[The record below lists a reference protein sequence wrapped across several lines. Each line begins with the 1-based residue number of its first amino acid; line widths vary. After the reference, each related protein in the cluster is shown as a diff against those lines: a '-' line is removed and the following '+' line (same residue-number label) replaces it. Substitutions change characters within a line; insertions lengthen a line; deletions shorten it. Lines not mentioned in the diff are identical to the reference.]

1 MADAA
6 TLTPVQ
12 RLFRLLA
19 AERRDITYLY
29 VYAALAGVISLSL
42 PLGVQSVIGFVSSG
56 AVSTS
61 LVVLIGLIVL
71 GTLLVGGLQIMQLHL
86 IEYIQQRLMARVAL
100 DFAVRLP
107 RVRAEALDGEYLPE
121 LMNRLLDVPTLQ
133 KGLATMLV
141 DFSAAGLQIVF
152 GLVLLSFYHPI
163 FIAFGLLLLFLLW
176 GLIAATGPR
185 GLRTS
190 IVESKYK
197 YKVVAWLEDVA
208 RTVGS
213 FRLPARQALALGRTD
228 ELLNNHLSARDAHFR
243 VLVTQSWGFV
253 VFKTLITAALLGI
266 GCWLLI
272 DKQLNIG
279 QFVAAEIVII
289 MTINAVEKIL
299 LKIDVVYDAL
309 TAIDKIGHVLDLETV
324 PAPVGTGALP
334 TGPAGP
340 AAGLAVQVRG
350 LTYRYP
356 TATRDVLDDVTF
368 ALAAGD
374 HLALVGADGGGKTTL
389 LRLLAGLLPGYTG
402 QVAYAGLALPDLS
415 PDALA
420 TAVGDSLAHQHLF
433 SGTVLENITLGQP
446 LLTAADAAWAV
457 DLVGLREDLYARPD
471 GLHTRVGPGYAL
483 GAGATQKLLLA
494 RAVVGRPRLLLLD
507 ALLPAAA
514 LAERVRVLRRL
525 LAPGLPWTV
534 IVATTQPEL
543 VALLSRVAVL
553 EEGKL
558 VAEGTL
564 EQMRAVPALRALLG
578 TAPADGPAPA
588 GS

>member
-1 MADAA
+1 MSDTAA
-6 TLTPVQ
+6 LTPVQ

-61 LVVLIGLIVL
+61 LVVLIGLIVV

-107 RVRAEALDGEYLPE
+107 RVRAEALEGEYLPE

-133 KGLATMLV
+133 KGLATILV
-141 DFSAAGLQIVF
+141 EFSAAGLQIVF

-176 GLIAATGPR
+176 VLIAATGPR

-190 IVESKYK
+190 IIESKYK
-197 YKVVAWLEDVA
+197 YQVVAWLEDVA

-228 ELLNNHLSARDAHFR
+228 ELLNHHLGARDAHFR

-289 MTINAVEKIL
+289 VTINAVEKIL

-309 TAIDKIGHVLDLETV
+309 TALDKIGHVLDLETV
-324 PAPVGTGALP
+324 PPAAGTAAL
-334 TGPAGP
+334 PAGP
-340 AAGLAVQVRG
+340 AGLAVQVRG

-356 TATRDVLDDVTF
+356 QATRDVLDGVSF

-389 LRLLAGLLPGYTG
+389 LRLLAGLLPGFTG

-415 PDALA
+415 PDTLA
-420 TAVGDSLAHQHLF
+420 AAVGDSLAHQHLF

-446 LLTAADAAWAV
+446 QLTAADAAWAV

-543 VALLSRVAVL
+543 LAQLSRVAVL
-553 EEGKL
+553 VEGKM

-564 EQMRAVPALRALLG
+564 EQVRAMPALQALLG
-578 TAPADGPAPA
+578 TAPAEGPAPA
-588 GS
+588 DS

>member
-1 MADAA
+1 MVSSSSIS
-6 TLTPVQ
+6 PIQ

-29 VYAALAGVISLSL
+29 VYATLAGIISLSL

-71 GTLLVGGLQIMQLHL
+71 GTALVGGLQIMQLYL
-86 IEYIQQRLMARVAL
+86 VEYIQQRLMARVAL
-100 DFAVRLP
+100 DFAVLLP
-107 RVRAEALDGEYLPE
+107 RVRTEALEGEYLPE

-141 DFSAAGLQIVF
+141 DFSTAGLQILF

-163 FIAFGLLLLFLLW
+163 FIAFGLLMVAMLYALLAL
-176 GLIAATGPR
+176 TSPR

-190 IVESKYK
+190 IAESKYK
-197 YKVVAWLEDVA
+197 YQVVAWLEDVA

-213 FRLPARQALALGRTD
+213 FRLPARRGLALHRTD
-228 ELLNNHLSARDAHFR
+228 NLLNGHLAARQAHFG

-253 VFKTLITAALLGI
+253 IFKTLVTAALLSV

-272 DKQLNIG
+272 DKQINIG

-289 MTINAVEKIL
+289 LTIGAVEKLIF
-299 LKIDVVYDAL
+299 KIDVVYDAL
-309 TAIDKIGHVLDLETV
+309 TALDKIGHVLDLEAVT
-324 PAPVGTGALP
+324 PTTGMATLP
-334 TGPAGP
+334 TVGPMGTP
-340 AAGLAVQVRG
+340 TDGLAVDVRG
-350 LTYRYP
+350 LSYRYP
-356 TATRDVLDDVTF
+356 RATRAVLDDVSF

-374 HLALVGADGGGKTTL
+374 HLALVGADGAGKTTL
-389 LRLLAGLLPGYTG
+389 LRLMAGLLDRYTG
-402 QVAYAGLALPDLS
+402 QVAYAGLSLPDLS

-420 TAVGDSLAHQHLF
+420 AAVGDSLAHQHLF
-433 SGTVLENITLGQP
+433 SGTVLENITLNQP
-446 LLTAADAAWAV
+446 HLTATDAAWAV
-457 DLVGLREDLYARPD
+457 NLVGLRDDLYARPQ
-471 GLHTRVGPGYAL
+471 GLQTLVGPGYSL

-507 ALLPAAA
+507 ALLPAAS

-525 LAPGLPWTV
+525 LAPELPWTV
-534 IVATTQPEL
+534 ILATTQPEL
-543 VALLSRVAVL
+543 LNQLPRVAVL
-553 EEGKL
+553 DNGRL
-558 VAEGTL
+558 VAEGPLADVRDTP
-564 EQMRAVPALRALLG
+564 QLRALLG
-578 TAPADGPAPA
+578 
-588 GS
+588 

>member
-1 MADAA
+1 M
-6 TLTPVQ
+6 Q

-19 AERRDITYLY
+19 AERRDIVYLY
-29 VYAALAGVISLSL
+29 IYAALAGVISLSL

-61 LVVLIGLIVL
+61 LVVLIGFIVL

-107 RVRAEALDGEYLPE
+107 RVRAESLEGEYLPE

-141 DFSAAGLQIVF
+141 EFSAAGLQIVF

-163 FIAFGLLLLFLLW
+163 FIVFGLLLVLLLW

-197 YKVVAWLEDVA
+197 YQVVAWLEDVA

-213 FRLPARQALALGRTD
+213 FRLPARQNLALGRTD
-228 ELLNNHLSARDAHFR
+228 ELLNSHLSARDAHFR
-243 VLVTQSWGFV
+243 VLVAQSWGFV
-253 VFKTLITAALLGI
+253 IFKTLITAGLLGI

-272 DKQLNIG
+272 DKQINIG

-289 MTINAVEKIL
+289 VTINAVEKII
-299 LKIDVVYDAL
+299 LKIDIVYDAL

-324 PAPVGTGALP
+324 APPAGTAALP
-334 TGPAGP
+334 TGTVTGTEPAP
-340 AAGLAVQVRG
+340 GLTVAVRD

-356 TATRDVLDDVTF
+356 QATRNVLEGVTF

-374 HLALVGADGGGKTTL
+374 HLALVGADGGGKSTL
-389 LRLLAGLLPGYTG
+389 LRLLAGQLNGYTG
-402 QVAYAGLALPDLS
+402 QVAYSGLSLPDLS

-420 TAVGDSLAHQHLF
+420 AAVGDSLVHQHLF
-433 SGTVLENITLGQP
+433 SGTVLENITLGQTH
-446 LLTAADAAWAV
+446 LTAADAAWAV
-457 DLVGLREDLYARPD
+457 DLVGLRDDLYAHPD
-471 GLHTRVGPGYAL
+471 GLNSRVGPGYSL
-483 GAGATQKLLLA
+483 GSGATQKLLLA
-494 RAVVGRPRLLLLD
+494 RAVVSRPRLLLLD

-514 LAERVRVLRRL
+514 LAEQVRTLRRL
-525 LAPGLPWTV
+525 VAPDLPWTV

-543 VALLSRVAVL
+543 LALLTRVAVMD
-553 EEGKL
+553 EGKL

-564 EQMRAVPALRALLG
+564 EELRDSPALRGVLV
-578 TAPADGPAPA
+578 A
-588 GS
+588 GEN

>member
-1 MADAA
+1 MSDAPS
-6 TLTPVQ
+6 LSPVQ

-56 AVSTS
+56 AISTS

-71 GTLLVGGLQIMQLHL
+71 GTMLVGGLQIMQLHL

-107 RVRAEALDGEYLPE
+107 RVRSEALDGEYLPE

-133 KGLATMLV
+133 KGLATILV
-141 DFSAAGLQIVF
+141 EFSAAGLQIVF
-152 GLVLLSFYHPI
+152 GLLLLSFYHPI
-163 FIAFGLLLLFLLW
+163 FIAFGLLLIFLLW

-197 YKVVAWLEDVA
+197 YQVVAWLEDVA

-213 FRLPARQALALGRTD
+213 FRLPARQNLALGRTD
-228 ELLNNHLSARDAHFR
+228 ELLNGHLNARDAHFQ
-243 VLVTQSWGFV
+243 VLVAQSWGFV
-253 VFKTLITAALLGI
+253 VFKTLITAGLLGI

-272 DKQLNIG
+272 DKQINIG

-289 MTINAVEKIL
+289 VTINAVEKII

-324 PAPVGTGALP
+324 PKP
-334 TGPAGP
+334 TGTAPLPAGIGTAP
-340 AAGLAVQVRG
+340 TPGLTVVVRG

-356 TATRDVLDDVTF
+356 QAARDVLEGVTF
-368 ALAAGD
+368 SLAPGD
-374 HLALVGADGGGKTTL
+374 HLGLVGADGGGKTTL
-389 LRLLAGLLPGYTG
+389 LRLLAGQLPGYTG
-402 QVAYAGLALPDLS
+402 QVAYAGLSLSDLS
-415 PDALA
+415 PAALA
-420 TAVGDSLAHQHLF
+420 AAVGDSLAHQHLF

-446 LLTAADAAWAV
+446 ELTAADAAWAV
-457 DLVGLREDLYARPD
+457 DLVGLRDDLYARPD
-471 GLHTRVGPGYAL
+471 GLQTRVGPGYAL
-483 GAGATQKLLLA
+483 GSGATQRLLLA
-494 RAVVGRPRLLLLD
+494 RAVVARPRLLLLD

-514 LAERVRVLRRL
+514 LPERVQMLRRL

-543 VALLSRVAVL
+543 LALLPRVAVL
-553 EEGKL
+553 EEGQL

-564 EQMRAVPALRALLG
+564 DQLRNTPALRELLG
-578 TAPADGPAPA
+578 GI
-588 GS
+588 

>member
-1 MADAA
+1 MSDASS
-6 TLTPVQ
+6 LSPVQ

-19 AERRDITYLY
+19 AERRDIVYLY

-61 LVVLIGLIVL
+61 LVVLIGLIVV
-71 GTLLVGGLQIMQLHL
+71 GTMLVGGLQIMQLHL

-107 RVRAEALDGEYLPE
+107 RVRAEALEGEYLPE

-133 KGLATMLV
+133 KGLATILV
-141 DFSAAGLQIVF
+141 EFSAAGLQIIF
-152 GLVLLSFYHPI
+152 GLLLLSFYHPI
-163 FIAFGLLLLFLLW
+163 FIAFGLLLVLLLW

-197 YKVVAWLEDVA
+197 YQVVAWLEDVA

-213 FRLPARQALALGRTD
+213 FRLPARQNLALGRTD
-228 ELLNNHLSARDAHFR
+228 ELLNGHLSARDAHFQ
-243 VLVTQSWGFV
+243 VLVLQSWGFV
-253 VFKTLITAALLGI
+253 VFKTLVTAALLGI

-272 DKQLNIG
+272 DKQINIG

-289 MTINAVEKIL
+289 VTINAVEKII

-309 TAIDKIGHVLDLETV
+309 TAIDKIGHVLDLEMV
-324 PAPVGTGALP
+324 MP
-334 TGPAGP
+334 PAGTATLP
-340 AAGLAVQVRG
+340 AAGAVGEAAPAPGLAVAVRG

-356 TATRDVLDDVTF
+356 DATRDVLDEVTF
-368 ALAAGD
+368 GLAAGD
-374 HLALVGADGGGKTTL
+374 HLALVGADGGGKSTL
-389 LRLLAGLLPGYTG
+389 LRVLAGQLNGYTG

-415 PDALA
+415 ADALA
-420 TAVGDSLAHQHLF
+420 AAVGDSLVHQHLF

-446 LLTAADAAWAV
+446 HLTATDAAWAV
-457 DLVGLREDLYARPD
+457 ELVGLRDDLYSRPD
-471 GLHTRVGPGYAL
+471 GLNTRVGPGYAL
-483 GAGATQKLLLA
+483 GSGATQKLLLA

-507 ALLPAAA
+507 NLLPAAA
-514 LAERVRVLRRL
+514 LAEQVRTLRRL
-525 LAPGLPWTV
+525 VAPDLPWTV

-543 VALLSRVAVL
+543 LALLTRVAVL
-553 EEGKL
+553 DEGKL

-564 EQMRAVPALRALLG
+564 EELRDSPALRGVLG
-578 TAPADGPAPA
+578 GV
-588 GS
+588 

>member
-1 MADAA
+1 MSDTAA
-6 TLTPVQ
+6 PSPVQ

-19 AERRDITYLY
+19 AERRDIVYLY

-61 LVVLIGLIVL
+61 LVVLIGLIVV
-71 GTLLVGGLQIMQLHL
+71 GTMLVGGLQIMQLHL

-100 DFAVRLP
+100 DVAVRLP
-107 RVRAEALDGEYLPE
+107 RVRAEALEGEYLPE

-133 KGLATMLV
+133 KGLATILV
-141 DFSAAGLQIVF
+141 EFSAAGLQIVF
-152 GLVLLSFYHPI
+152 GLLLLSFYHPI

-197 YKVVAWLEDVA
+197 YQVVAWLEDVA

-213 FRLPARQALALGRTD
+213 FRLPARQNLALGRTD
-228 ELLNNHLSARDAHFR
+228 ELLNGHLNARDAHFQ
-243 VLVTQSWGFV
+243 VLVAQSWGFV
-253 VFKTLITAALLGI
+253 VFKTLITAGLLGI

-272 DKQLNIG
+272 DKQINIG

-289 MTINAVEKIL
+289 VTINAVEKII

-324 PAPVGTGALP
+324 AAVAGVAALP
-334 TGPAGP
+334 ADMGAGP
-340 AAGLAVQVRG
+340 APGLAVVVRE

-356 TATRDVLDDVTF
+356 EATRDVLAGVSF
-368 ALAAGD
+368 SLAAGD
-374 HLALVGADGGGKTTL
+374 HLGLVGSDGGGTATL
-389 LRLLAGLLPGYTG
+389 LRLLAGQLAGYTG
-402 QVAYAGLALPDLS
+402 QIAYAGLSLPDLS

-420 TAVGDSLAHQHLF
+420 TTVGDSLAHQHLF
-433 SGTVLENITLGQP
+433 SGTVLENITLGQAD
-446 LLTAADAAWAV
+446 LTAADAAWAV
-457 DLVGLREDLYARPD
+457 ELVGLRDDLYARPD
-471 GLHTRVGPGYAL
+471 GLQSRVGPGYTL
-483 GAGATQKLLLA
+483 GSGTIQRLLLA
-494 RAVVGRPRLLLLD
+494 RAIVGRPRLLLLD
-507 ALLPAAA
+507 ALLPAVA
-514 LAERVRVLRRL
+514 LPERVQMLRRL

-543 VALLSRVAVL
+543 LALLPRIAVL
-553 EEGKL
+553 DEGKL

-564 EQMRAVPALRALLG
+564 EELRTKPELRGLLG
-578 TAPADGPAPA
+578 ST
-588 GS
+588 S

>member
-1 MADAA
+1 MSDSSS
-6 TLTPVQ
+6 LSPVQ

-29 VYAALAGVISLSL
+29 VYATLAGVISLSL

-71 GTLLVGGLQIMQLHL
+71 GTALVGGLQIMQLHL
-86 IEYIQQRLMARVAL
+86 VEYIQQRLMARVAL

-107 RVRAEALDGEYLPE
+107 RVRAEALEGEYLPE

-133 KGLATMLV
+133 KGLATMLIE
-141 DFSAAGLQIVF
+141 FSAAGLQIIF
-152 GLVLLSFYHPI
+152 GLLLLSFYHPI
-163 FIAFGLLLLFLLW
+163 FIAFGLLLLALLYA
-176 GLIAATGPR
+176 LIAVTGPR

-190 IVESKYK
+190 IAESQYK
-197 YKVVAWLEDVA
+197 YRVVAWLEDVA

-213 FRLPARQALALGRTD
+213 FQLPARQGLALSRTD
-228 ELLNNHLSARDAHFR
+228 DLLNGHLSARDSHFR

-253 VFKTLITAALLGI
+253 VFKTLVTASLLGI

-272 DKQLNIG
+272 DKQINIG

-289 MTINAVEKIL
+289 LTIGAVEKLI

-309 TAIDKIGHVLDLETV
+309 TALDKIGHVLDLESVAPAAGKAALPAV
-324 PAPVGTGALP
+324 PAPAP
-334 TGPAGP
+334 
-340 AAGLAVQVRG
+340 GLAVDVRE

-356 TATRDVLDDVTF
+356 HATRDVLDGVSF
-368 ALAAGD
+368 GLAAGD
-374 HLALVGADGGGKTTL
+374 HLALLGTDGSGKTTL
-389 LRLLAGLLPGYTG
+389 LRLMAGLLGGYTG
-402 QVAYAGLALPDLS
+402 QVAYAGLSLPDLS

-420 TAVGDSLAHQHLF
+420 AAVGDSLAHQHLF
-433 SGTVLENITLGQP
+433 SGTVLENITLNQP
-446 LLTAADAAWAV
+446 HLTAADAVWAAG
-457 DLVGLREDLYARPD
+457 LVGLSDDVYARPE
-471 GLHTRVGPGYAL
+471 GLQTRVGPGYTL
-483 GAGATQKLLLA
+483 SSGATQKLLLA

-525 LAPGLPWTV
+525 LAPDLPWTV
-534 IVATTQPEL
+534 ILATTQPEL
-543 VALLSRVAVL
+543 LDLLPRVAVL
-553 EEGKL
+553 QEGRL
-558 VAEGTL
+558 VAEG
-564 EQMRAVPALRALLG
+564 ALVDLRDTPLLRTLLG
-578 TAPADGPAPA
+578 TETND
-588 GS
+588 